1 MIKQILSMKKPFECS
16 PKRGKYFLMRLLLLF
31 AVLALWSM
39 EVLAQDTTLARVPL
53 NAFLSV
59 LREMKQDDI
68 NELWTG
74 MRLSNQQSVNREKHY
89 YINEL
94 WTPQGWLY
102 NVFNGTKESVL
113 NHD

>member
-1 MIKQILSMKKPFECS
+1 MKKTRLYPLGQGL
-16 PKRGKYFLMRLLLLF
+16 PLPLGLLMLF
-31 AVLALWSM
+31 AVLALWSV
-39 EVLAQDTTLARVPL
+39 EVLAQDTTLARVL
-53 NAFLSV
+53 Y
-59 LREMKQDDI
+59 EMNQDGY
-68 NELWTG
+68 TG
-74 MRLSNQQSVNREKHY
+74 IRLSNQQSVNRVKHY